1 MNGYMSKRVGAVL
14 AATFCAATA
23 VTTVAAPVAS
33 AHHLTGP
40 GICGG
45 SEYQFKGT
53 ASVRTAGG
61 TALGR
66 VVISRHQSS
75 DTVCAVTLKENH
87 STSSLM
93 SVKIKRSNQDNWARV
108 DSGNFSQY
116 AGPVYLGED
125 GWWIEVRGEIAGR
138 WTEIDWNGYYE
149 VCIFRQEG
157 VSGQRYC

>member
-1 MNGYMSKRVGAVL
+1 MNGSKRRGAIV
-14 AATFCAATA
+14 AAALLAATA
-23 VTTVAAPVAS
+23 VTTVAAPTAS

-45 SEYQFKGT
+45 SEYVFKGT

-75 DTVCAVTLKENH
+75 DTVCGVTIKSDH
-87 STSSLM
+87 STSSAM
-93 SVKIKRSNQDNWARV
+93 SVKIKRNNQDSWARV
-108 DSGNFSQY
+108 DSGTFSQY

-125 GWWIEVRGEIAGR
+125 GWWITVRGEIAGR
-138 WTEIDWNGYYE
+138 WTEIDWNGYYQI
-149 VCIFRQEG
+149 CFFRQEG
-157 VSGQRYC
+157 VAGQREC